1 MRKLVNK
8 FFAFELN
15 RATVRVFQR
24 QCFMSSILFGIS
36 FGFAFLVLS
45 HSAAAQDASNSKATR
60 MAPRKVAQ
68 PQSRQAGGASAK
80 DSLGITRNSIALP
93 QSEKLL
99 SPKVIPRN
107 MQIVKPPRNSE
118 FYEGNTKEVEYEK
131 LLDKEISDLYKLSQQ
146 YRQSKNRGEIWLRLA
161 ERYKEKSKLIEFRK
175 QAEYDRELKLFAD
188 QKTKVKPHLDLKLA
202 HDYNL
207 KAIELYEWFIKDFPQ
222 DHKIDQALFFLGY
235 HNFEVGRSQVGEGYY
250 KRLVKNFPESEY
262 VVESNFAL
270 GEFYFEN
277 EGWQSALENYQKVI
291 FKRRSRLLTFAY
303 YKAAWCFYRL
313 NRTEAALTALERV
326 VKLSGGPQEAV
337 KGKQPGGNSV
347 NKVRLAAE
355 AVRDYVPFFAESG
368 EFKTA
373 AQKFYEVV
381 QDETK
386 AFKMVE
392 HLAHTYS
399 DNGNRTAS
407 NFLYKQ
413 MIQRNP
419 NGEKAADY
427 QYQIL
432 VSYAT
437 SDHKAFREELIN
449 WLENFGPSSPWKKDN
464 VKNQKLTVETLRLQE
479 TTLRNHALQLH
490 QTAQNSRSPQIQAQ
504 AAYAY
509 VLYSKYF
516 FDSPHALEMAFFQA
530 ELLFDMNQY
539 ENASK
544 LYGYVIEKSTPK
556 TTYYEKAVINNLLA
570 LERSLPSSEEIDKKR
585 GKSLQP
591 IPFDLAVD
599 RFEKGAL
606 IYLKAYPKG
615 EKVANLERR
624 LGFFYYSYNHFE
636 KSTPIFEKILIE
648 RPNTDNAEIA
658 GNLILDTFKLR
669 KDDFGLGEKAA
680 ELLTH
685 PSVANSKI
693 GPKLREIVE
702 ASSYARADKFAESK
716 DYIKAAKEYEKF
728 AGTAKSPELIAAAQF
743 KAADNFEKTGD
754 LAGAIRMHTLVAT
767 KQNDNPKIKVIQNDS
782 RNALARLYTQT
793 VQLEAAAKLFS
804 SYASTN
810 LKDPKAVNG
819 FNNAAVLFDAL
830 NEYSAAQENYE
841 SYYKY
846 TRNRDRNETLYF
858 EAELLKRQNKLSLAL
873 GLFEQYMNLGAN
885 KEHLVKAAYSIATIN
900 QKLGRP
906 EKTQLWLKKTVDIQK
921 RFRKEGNEGISFAAE
936 AKFRLA
942 KETLTQ
948 LRAMKF
954 SASPKQQERVAKEI
968 LAFQSHYVKQEM
980 GDVIRFDYGPMIVA
994 ALSSTGQ
1001 MFEII
1006 AYNFSKIPPGK
1017 DFSAEDLANF
1027 KALIGQKVSEYRKQ
1041 ALEAYKLAYDKS
1053 QTLEIYTEWTAMA
1066 NEALS
1071 NLDPTNYQKNSEF
1084 ILDMKQ
1090 SAWSF

>member
-1 MRKLVNK
+1 MKKQINIFDKPSRIVATQL
-8 FFAFELN
+8 FFWISLGLSIS
-15 RATVRVFQR
+15 VFSQLASA
-24 QCFMSSILFGIS
+24 QDDKST
-36 FGFAFLVLS
+36 
-45 HSAAAQDASNSKATR
+45 AAAKAAAKKR
-60 MAPRKVAQ
+60 ALLRPAQ
-68 PQSRQAGGASAK
+68 PGGASGK
-80 DSLGITRNSIALP
+80 DSLGLTRNSVALP

-99 SPKVIPRN
+99 TPKVIPRN
-107 MQIVKPPRNSE
+107 MQVVKPPRNSE

-131 LLDKEISDLYKLSQQ
+131 LLDKEISDLYRLSQQ

-222 DHKIDQALFFLGY
+222 DQKIDQALFFLGY

-250 KRLVKNFPESEY
+250 KRLVKSYPDSEY

-270 GEFYFEN
+270 GEYYFEN
-277 EGWQSALENYQKVI
+277 EQWQSALENYQKVI
-291 FKRRSRLLTFAY
+291 VKRRGRLLTFAF
-303 YKAAWCFYRL
+303 YKAAWCFFRL
-313 NRTEAALTALERV
+313 NRTEAALKSLERV

-337 KGKQPGGNSV
+337 KGTNSSGANV

-386 AFKMVE
+386 AFSMVE

-399 DNGNRTAS
+399 DNGNRVAS

-413 MIQRNP
+413 LIQKNP
-419 NGEKAADY
+419 NAEKAADY
-427 QYQIL
+427 QFQIIL
-432 VSYAT
+432 SHAT
-437 SDHKAFREELIN
+437 SDQKAFREELIN
-449 WLENFGPSSPWKKDN
+449 WLENFGPSSQWKKEN
-464 VKNQKLTVETLRLQE
+464 IKNQKLTTETLRLQE
-479 TTLRNHALQLH
+479 TTLRNHVLQLH
-490 QTAQNSRSPQIQAQ
+490 QTAQNSKSPQVQAQ

-530 ELLFDMNQY
+530 ELLFDMGQFD
-539 ENASK
+539 NASK
-544 LYGYVIEKSTPK
+544 LYSYVIDKSTPK
-556 TTYYEKAVINNLLA
+556 TPYYEKAVINNLLA

-591 IPFDLAVD
+591 IAFDPAVE

-606 IYLKAYPKG
+606 IYLRAYPKG

-624 LGFFYYSYNHFE
+624 LGYFYYSYNQFD
-636 KSTPIFEKILIE
+636 KSTPIFEKILID
-648 RPNTDNAEIA
+648 RPNTENSEIA
-658 GNLILDTFKLR
+658 GNLILDTYKLR

-685 PSVANSKI
+685 ASVANSKI

-716 DYIKAAKEYEKF
+716 DYTKAAKEYEKF
-728 AGTAKSPELIAAAQF
+728 ATTAKSPELIAAAQY
-743 KAADNFEKTGD
+743 KAADNFEKIGD
-754 LAGAIRMHTLVAT
+754 LPAAMRMHTLVVSKPNENA
-767 KQNDNPKIKVIQNDS
+767 KIKVIQNDS

-793 VQLEAAAKLFS
+793 VQLEQAAKLFS
-804 SYASTN
+804 SYAATN

-830 NEYSAAQENYE
+830 NEYPAAQENYE

-846 TRNRDRNETLYF
+846 TRNKDRNESFYL
-858 EAELLKRQNKLSLAL
+858 EAELLKRQNKMSLAMP
-873 GLFEQYMNLGAN
+873 LFEQYVNLGAN
-885 KEHLVKAAYSIATIN
+885 REHIVKSAYAIATMN
-900 QKLGRP
+900 QKLGRID
-906 EKTQLWLKKTVDIQK
+906 KARIWYKKTVDIQK
-921 RFRKEGNEGISFAAE
+921 RFRKEGNEGVSFAAE
-936 AKFRLA
+936 ARFKLA
-942 KETLTQ
+942 AEELAQ
-948 LRAMKF
+948 LRALKF
-954 SASPKQQERVAKEI
+954 SASPKQQERVAKDI
-968 LAFQSHYVKQEM
+968 LMFQNRYVKQEM
-980 GDVIRFDYGPMIVA
+980 GDVIRYDYGPMIVA

-1017 DFSAEDLANF
+1017 DFSADDLANF
-1027 KALIGQKVSEYRKQ
+1027 KGLIGQKVSEYRKQ
-1041 ALEAYKLAYDKS
+1041 ALDAYKLSYDKS

-1066 NEALS
+1066 HEALS

-1084 ILDMKQ
+1084 IMDTKQ
-1090 SAWSF
+1090 SVWSF